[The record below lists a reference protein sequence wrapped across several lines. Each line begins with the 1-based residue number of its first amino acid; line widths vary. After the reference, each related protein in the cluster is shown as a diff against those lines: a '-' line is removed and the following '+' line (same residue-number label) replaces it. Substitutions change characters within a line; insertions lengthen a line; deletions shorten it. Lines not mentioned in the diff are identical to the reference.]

1 MHSLNTT
8 SETASETTTLA
19 SVKTLK
25 KTGQNVIIYISM
37 ILAYSYNSIQREKKK
52 QKKQKKKTLH
62 QKSSGADI
70 YFLI

>member
-37 ILAYSYNSIQREKKK
+37 ILAYSYNSIQQEKKN
-52 QKKQKKKTLH
+52 KKNRKKKLFIRNLPE
-62 QKSSGADI
+62 QIFIS
-70 YFLI
+70 

>member
-52 QKKQKKKTLH
+52 KKTEKKTLH

>member
-37 ILAYSYNSIQREKKK
+37 ILAYSYNSIRREKKNR
-52 QKKQKKKTLH
+52 
-62 QKSSGADI
+62 
-70 YFLI
+70 